1 MSAQK
6 GGRILRVIENYNS
19 DFREEE
25 HPRNNN
31 GKFSTSSGSGS
42 SKSKP
47 QKTDRTQ
54 ETGMA
59 DDLKTK
65 KQKQEIISRLD
76 KDYIQTAEE
85 FFEKAKGKIK
95 QRKEKV
101 YRSIDKQEAKRIK
114 DVTGLDVEGYEHKI
128 INEDF
133 AHIFRRHGN
142 PRKQEKLGQVA
153 VTKDDLKL
161 IPEITKNYDSLKLSP
176 ETSEG
181 RPVLVYTKK
190 IGNEYYYLETVGGKK
205 TRDLRSKS
213 MWIRKTGTTD

>member
-1 MSAQK
+1 MD
-6 GGRILRVIENYNS
+6 IE
-19 DFREEE
+19 
-25 HPRNNN
+25 
-31 GKFSTSSGSGS
+31 
-42 SKSKP
+42 
-47 QKTDRTQ
+47 
-54 ETGMA
+54 
-59 DDLKTK
+59 
-65 KQKQEIISRLD
+65 KQKQEIISHLD

-85 FFEKAKGKIK
+85 FFEEAKGKIK
-95 QRKEKV
+95 QRKEKT
-101 YRSIDKQEAKRIK
+101 YRKVDKTEAGKIK
-114 DVTGLDVEGYEHKI
+114 NVIRLDVEGYEHKI

-190 IGNEYYYLETVGGKK
+190 IGHEYYYLETVGGKK

-213 MWIRKTGTTD
+213 MWIKRAGTTD